1 MITKTTANA
10 EQQIR
15 YYGLEPLPW
24 WGLLPFARECA
35 SPNPVTLIRLHSV
48 SEALLFDGAT
58 VTQFAGHL
66 DRVLPCVFVRV
77 VLGEE
82 NIRAVHA
89 GHTPLFV
96 YRFL

>member
-1 MITKTTANA
+1 M
-10 EQQIR
+10 
-15 YYGLEPLPW
+15 
-24 WGLLPFARECA
+24 
-35 SPNPVTLIRLHSV
+35 RLHSV

-66 DRVLPCVFVRV
+66 DRVLACVFVRV

-82 NIRAVHA
+82 NIGAVHA
-89 GHTPLFV
+89 GHAPLFV